1 MIWIIGANK
10 QALSFYD
17 IVKKSGSKCHVFG
30 YSSGSC
36 AAFYEVSGKRVVNGG
51 IEKYL
56 GESRRKPANAALV
69 CLNSSNLYFV
79 VKYLIKYG
87 VKRILI
93 TEPKYLSTAQIH
105 SIDKLAKK
113 KNVKVIINYRAR
125 QESGVTALQ
134 RLLENESTV
143 RSVSLSLVNSEEK
156 GSLALLKPGTEPH
169 DLAISEGVD
178 LLCSLFGDI
187 NEVFFGASS
196 FEDKASELVSAG
208 VFSGGELFS
217 VEVHNENQAKQ
228 QLEIRTDRTRVSY
241 DLSSNI
247 QIFSNETNQLLEEK
261 KAVFQPDDKP
271 KHFQSLLHSLLYG
284 SDNEFC
290 DIASLNHR
298 TSLLDEVDLRR
309 DYLYSQFSFAHNIR
323 KYLRNLSSRRSSFI
337 HEKSI
342 YIQSRIFS
350 KLLKNQR
357 VRKYLMREDKLPTY
371 IFKNLRSVAIRTGKR
386 DLKAYLA
393 YVYFIRK
400 KFSQAYPFYFDLLK
414 EIPHLAFS
422 LKAAV
427 CDIYSTDKPFYHYF
441 KSVKS
446 ELPKLIY
453 HTLTCEF
460 YQQHGEVEPDWDE
473 IFELLENDFEVVL
486 ANKSV
491 LAAFA
496 CGEISFIRKVNVLLY
511 EHYQSSDKEQ
521 LRRSFTAV
529 AAAFYRLGAVEDL
542 QEIDKRISYSN
553 YDWKTYMSLGS
564 GKTLEAMDYRGKTI
578 RNSFFLYY
586 PHTEIRSKKKALV
599 PEKDLCG
606 EAFNAL
612 FYRPLAEDNPDMMI
626 VCDSRLEKLLK
637 NNFEN
642 LTFIGKTPRY
652 KKTSVPEKFDKL
664 KYNLSDYLDNDS
676 YMEVRE
682 REFIS
687 IKYRD
692 YFKHPAVVSG
702 RRNGWFFTD
711 ETLRK
716 KWSEYLENK
725 YPGKKIIGVA
735 SSSTV
740 RSRIRDVHMVGLE
753 HWGPIF
759 KIPDCVFINLNA
771 ALEKESCES
780 IEQEY
785 GIDFVTPEFDLY
797 NDFDNLLALMSVL
810 DVAIV
815 PPNNLMDFAAS
826 VGVKSVVFSPTRIM
840 RSWIHTDANDY
851 IFSENVRFVFPS
863 QDRVDYASMVRDGV
877 NLINQEFF
885 NNYTHPEDQSDESSI
900 PQNLS
905 K

>member
-1 MIWIIGANK
+1 MIWIVGANK
-10 QALSFYD
+10 QALSFYN
-17 IVKKSGSKCHVFG
+17 IIKNSQSKCHVFG

-36 AAFYEVSGKRVVNGG
+36 AAFYEVSGKRAVNGG

-56 GESRRKPANAALV
+56 AVSRRKPAKAAVV
-69 CLNSSNLYFV
+69 CLNSTNVYFV

-93 TEPKYLSTAQIH
+93 SEPKYLSTAQIH
-105 SIDKLAKK
+105 SIDKLAQK
-113 KNVKVIINYRAR
+113 KNVKVLVNYRAR
-125 QESGVTALQ
+125 QDSGVATLQ
-134 RLLENESTV
+134 KLLEKEGTV
-143 RSVSLSLVNSEEK
+143 RSVSLSMVNGEEK
-156 GSLALLKPGTEPH
+156 GALALIKPSTESH
-169 DLAISEGVD
+169 DFAISEGVD
-178 LLCSLFGDI
+178 LLYSLFGDLK
-187 NEVFFGASS
+187 EVFFGASS
-196 FEDKASELVSAG
+196 NESQACELVSAG
-208 VFSGGELFS
+208 EFSGGELFS
-217 VEVHNENQAKQ
+217 VEVHNENQAEQ
-228 QLEIRTDRTRVSY
+228 SLEIRTDRTRIRY
-241 DLSSNI
+241 DLSSTI
-247 QIFSNETNQLLEEK
+247 QIFSNATGELLEEK
-261 KAVFQPDDKP
+261 NAVFQPVDTQ
-271 KHFQSLLHSLLYG
+271 HNFHLLLHSLLYG

-298 TSLLDEVDLRR
+298 ASLLDEVDLRR
-309 DYLYSQFSFAHNIR
+309 EYLYSQFSFAHNIR

-337 HEKSI
+337 HEKSV

-357 VRKYLMREDKLPTY
+357 FRRYLMEEDKLPAYLFT
-371 IFKNLRSVAIRTGKR
+371 KLRSVAIRTGKR

-400 KFSQAYPFYFDLLK
+400 KFAQAYPFYFDLLK

-427 CDIYSTDKPFYHYF
+427 CDIHSSDKPFYHYF
-441 KSVKS
+441 KSVKND
-446 ELPKLIY
+446 LPTLIY

-460 YQQHGEVEPDWDE
+460 YQQHGEIEPHWDE
-473 IFELLENDFEVVL
+473 IFKLLETNFEVVL

-511 EHYQSSDKEQ
+511 EHYQKSDKEQ

-586 PHTEIRSKKKALV
+586 PHAETRSKKKTLV

-612 FYRPLAEDNPDMMI
+612 FYRPLAEDYPDITI

-652 KKTSVPEKFDKL
+652 KKSSVPEKFDKL
-664 KYNLSDYLDNDS
+664 KYNLSDYLDNDT
-676 YMEVRE
+676 YMEVTD

-687 IKYRD
+687 IKYND
-692 YFKHPAVVSG
+692 YFSHPSVISG
-702 RRNGWFFTD
+702 RKNGWFKAD
-711 ETLRK
+711 EKLQAE
-716 KWSEYLENK
+716 WSNFFEKN
-725 YPGKKIIGVA
+725 YPGKKVIGVA

-753 HWGPIF
+753 HWGPLF
-759 KIPDCVFINLNA
+759 NMPDCVFVNLNA
-771 ALEKESCES
+771 ALERESCES

-785 GIDFVTPEFDLY
+785 GIDFFTPKFDLY

-826 VGVKSVVFSPTRIM
+826 VGINSVVFSPTRIM
-840 RSWIHTDANDY
+840 RSWIYTDANDY
-851 IFSENVRFVFPS
+851 IFSENVRFVFPGKERI
-863 QDRVDYASMVRDGV
+863 DNTSMVREGV
-877 NLINQEFF
+877 RLINEEFF
-885 NNYTHPEDQSDESSI
+885 NNSLNSEALLEEVNIKQTLSD
-900 PQNLS
+900 
-905 K
+905 